1 MQLNYKLK
9 ENKMTKRKSVLTGTL
24 AALLVLTGCATTEPT
39 PTVTVT
45 ETATAVP
52 AETKSSTKSRSSV
65 EDDFIMYMELADLPS
80 YYYEDSLLEF
90 LINQA
95 NTTCGFIDDGYDADT
110 IVALISVAAS
120 TTGASDDST
129 LAFLAAS
136 VAATYTYCPEHAG
149 FWD

>member
-1 MQLNYKLK
+1 MQKLLILG
-9 ENKMTKRKSVLTGTL
+9 LTG
-24 AALLVLTGCATTEPT
+24 LLVLTGCATTEPT

-52 AETKSSTKSRSSV
+52 AETKSSTKSRSSA
-65 EDDFIMYMELADLPS
+65 EDDFVMYMGLADLPS
-80 YYYEDSLLEF
+80 YYLEDALLEL
-90 LINQA
+90 LISQA
-95 NTTCGFIDDGYDADT
+95 NTACGLIDDGYDADT

-120 TTGASDDST
+120 RTGASDDST